1 MRRRTDHRP
10 LALLLAGVMGC
21 SSLLGCAATAGLRGR
36 IDATRTLLTQAERN
50 GAHECAPRELA
61 VGRSHAE
68 FAERELDEAHFR
80 RAEEHFNEA
89 DLNARAALRMSP
101 PDRCLPRAAPGD
113 RDGDG
118 YLDPDDRCPDNP
130 ETWNSFQDEDG
141 CPDDPDT
148 DGDGLVDSRDL
159 CPIEPED
166 RDQYLDE
173 DGCPEN
179 DNDADGVVDTVDN
192 CRNEPEDPDGYNDAD
207 GCPDNDNDQDT
218 VADLT
223 DQCPNE
229 PGPPENNG
237 CPRVFE
243 HLQIT
248 QHGVRFRVE
257 FDVNR
262 ATLRPT
268 AAVTLDEVVQYLGQT
283 QNRALRYE
291 VGGHTSSEGSRALNE
306 RLSAARAATVRTYL
320 LSHGIDAARLT
331 SRGYGPRTPLESNT
345 TPEGRAANRR
355 VELNEIDADGRFIR

>member
-1 MRRRTDHRP
+1 MRRRADLRP
-10 LALLLAGVMGC
+10 LTLALA
-21 SSLLGCAATAGLRGR
+21 SLMGCAATSGLHGR
-36 IDATRTLLTQAERN
+36 IDATRLLLTQAEHN

-61 VGRSHAE
+61 VGRAHAE
-68 FAERELDEAHFR
+68 FADRELDEGHFR
-80 RAEEHFNEA
+80 RAEEHFTEA

-101 PDRCLPRAAPGD
+101 ADRCLPQAPAVGD
-113 RDGDG
+113 RDRDG
-118 YLDPDDRCPDNP
+118 YLDPEDRCPDDP

-148 DGDGLVDSRDL
+148 DGDGLVDSRDV

-173 DGCPEN
+173 DGCPEL
-179 DNDADGVVDTVDN
+179 DNDADGVPDTTDN
-192 CRNEPEDPDGYNDAD
+192 CRNEPEDPDGFNDPD
-207 GCPDNDNDQDT
+207 GCPDLDNDQDSM
-218 VADLT
+218 VDLQ

-229 PGPPENNG
+229 PGPVDNHG

-257 FDVNR
+257 FDLNR
-262 ATLRPT
+262 ATLRPG
-268 AAVTLDEVVQYLGQT
+268 AAATLDEVVEYLGQT

-291 VGGHTSSEGSRALNE
+291 VGGHTSSEGGRLHNE

-320 LSHGIDAARLT
+320 LGHGIDASRLT
-331 SRGYGPRTPLESNT
+331 SRGYGPRQPLESNT
-345 TPEGRAANRR
+345 TAEGRAANRR
-355 VELNEIDADGRFIR
+355 VELNEIDADGRIVH

>member
-1 MRRRTDHRP
+1 MRRPADPRP
-10 LALLLAGVMGC
+10 LSLALAC
-21 SSLLGCAATAGLRGR
+21 LLGCTATAGLRGR
-36 IDATRTLLTQAERN
+36 IDATRTRLAEAERN

-61 VGRSHAE
+61 VGRAHAE
-68 FAERELDEAHFR
+68 FAERELDEGHFR
-80 RAEEHFNEA
+80 RAEEHFTES

-101 PDRCLPRAAPGD
+101 ADRCLPQAPTVGD

-118 YLDPDDRCPDNP
+118 YLDPDDHCPDVP
-130 ETWNSFQDEDG
+130 ETWNGYQDEDG

-148 DGDGLVDSRDL
+148 DGDGLVDSRDV

-173 DGCPEN
+173 DGCPEA
-179 DNDADGVVDTVDN
+179 DNDADGVPDATDN
-192 CRNEPEDPDGYNDAD
+192 CRNDPEDPDGFNDPD
-207 GCPDNDNDQDT
+207 GCPDPDNDQDT
-218 VADLT
+218 LVDLQ

-229 PGPPENNG
+229 PGPVANHG

-262 ATLRPT
+262 ATLRPS

-283 QNRALRYE
+283 ENRALRYE

-306 RLSAARAATVRTYL
+306 RLSAARAATVRAYL
-320 LSHGIDAARLT
+320 LGHGVDAARLT
-331 SRGYGPRTPLESNT
+331 SRGYGPRQPLESNT
-345 TPEGRAANRR
+345 TAEGRAANRR